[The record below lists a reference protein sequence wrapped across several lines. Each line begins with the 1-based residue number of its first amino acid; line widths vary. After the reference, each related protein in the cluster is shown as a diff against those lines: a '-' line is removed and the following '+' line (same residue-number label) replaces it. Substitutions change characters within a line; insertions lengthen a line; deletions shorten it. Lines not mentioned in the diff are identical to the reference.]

1 MIQGI
6 LYRVDGT
13 NGTLVDAT
21 DPQAYDFSAAGANSN
36 NGGPYGTSD
45 KSDIGDFGTFDLVT
59 IASEAGV
66 PIDGTWYLHY
76 KFVSNIRAS
85 TTTLQAPF
93 KMDITPPTSVQNV
106 QMQLTPGGPVVAS
119 SGGSTPTSSQ
129 KAVITWTA
137 GEQDVLGLANS
148 GVAYYQVL
156 VDGAPYDGGSSAG
169 RVFSASWLPHPSTIT
184 LDSMPPGR
192 HAVTVVAVD
201 RATNQSAPS
210 DPVDFISDPDT
221 PDHHLH

>member
-1 MIQGI
+1 
-6 LYRVDGT
+6 
-13 NGTLVDAT
+13 
-21 DPQAYDFSAAGANSN
+21 
-36 NGGPYGTSD
+36 
-45 KSDIGDFGTFDLVT
+45 
-59 IASEAGV
+59 
-66 PIDGTWYLHY
+66 
-76 KFVSNIRAS
+76 
-85 TTTLQAPF
+85 
-93 KMDITPPTSVQNV
+93 MDITPPTSVQNV
-106 QMQLTPGGPVVAS
+106 QIQLTPGGPVVAS

-169 RVFSASWLPHPSTIT
+169 RVFSASWLPHPSTVT
-184 LDSMPPGR
+184 LDAMPPGC

-221 PDHHLH
+221 PTITFTEPSSTPLTPRDDIVSVDASDAAGQLSVDIGVTGGSAWRAP